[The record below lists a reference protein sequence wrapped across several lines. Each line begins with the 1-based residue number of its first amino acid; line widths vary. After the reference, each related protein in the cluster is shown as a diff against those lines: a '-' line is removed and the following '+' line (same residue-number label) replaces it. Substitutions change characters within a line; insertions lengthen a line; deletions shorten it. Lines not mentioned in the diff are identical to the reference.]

1 MVKSAAFIVFHGYW
15 PSKSGY
21 LGKTNATIC
30 ARGANLYH
38 ALDAQKID
46 TWCVASC
53 GLFPGFS
60 TQKMPLALM
69 QKKALEACGVPH
81 ERILIPEENLLKSEQ
96 ASVDTLGEVDTA
108 LRLAREKGFFDCTF
122 YSVCCWHHAFRVIT
136 TGLIV
141 MRVIRPVVCW
151 IMPLREV
158 IVEPPKILF
167 EPIRILLALF
177 FPRACL
183 YRLGRL
189 ARKVGL

>member
-1 MVKSAAFIVFHGYW
+1 MAKHVAIILFHGYW

-21 LGKTNATIC
+21 LGRTNATIC

-60 TQKMPLALM
+60 TQKIPLALM
-69 QKKALEACGVPH
+69 HRKALEACGVPS
-81 ERILIPEENLLKSEQ
+81 ERILIPEENLLKSER
-96 ASVDTLGEVDTA
+96 ATVDTLGEVDTA
-108 LRLAREKGFFDCTF
+108 LRLAREKELLDYTF
-122 YSVCCWHHAFRVIT
+122 YSVCCWHHAFRVMT
-136 TGLIV
+136 TGMIRG
-141 MRVIRPVVCW
+141 RVIRPIVCW
-151 IMPLREV
+151 ITPLREV
-158 IVEPPKILF
+158 IAEPLKILF

-177 FPRACL
+177 SPRACL